1 MPKGII
7 SSKNGDC
14 PQRRNPKVDIALYVA
29 WAIFAASLGY
39 GLVAVFCVL
48 KFRKKLSSPF
58 AAPGVRGGVTL
69 YKPLHGL
76 DYGMKENLLSFCRQ
90 DYPDY
95 QVVFGVCSADDPALS
110 IVREVMAE
118 CPDVD
123 TQLVINERS
132 NANNPKVSNLINMDE
147 VAKYEILVISD
158 SDMRVGPD
166 YLNRVVGEFSSD
178 RTGLVT
184 CLYKG
189 TPAPGLASKLGAMFI
204 SQWFTPSALIAAT
217 FGDMKHCFG
226 ATMAIKR
233 GTLKKIGGF
242 EAIAGNLADDYT
254 LGRLVREAG
263 LDIRL
268 ANVVV
273 ENIIE
278 ETGLRSLILHE
289 LRWARTIRSVEPLG
303 FLSTFLTDMIPLS
316 LILTILSVIAG
327 QDWVWIAAP
336 LALAIIIRVA
346 LHISTKTSFISKHPV
361 SFWVI
366 PIRDLLSFF
375 VRLLCYTGRTVNWR
389 NSELSVGKGG
399 KINNSRTGIKADT
412 NDEKDTISEPSVL
425 RRI

>member
-1 MPKGII
+1 M
-7 SSKNGDC
+7 
-14 PQRRNPKVDIALYVA
+14 DIALYLA
-29 WAIFAASLGY
+29 WSIFAASLGY

-58 AAPGVRGGVTL
+58 VAPSVRGSVTL

-76 DYGMKENLLSFCRQ
+76 DYGMKQNLLSFCRQ
-90 DYPDY
+90 DYPNY
-95 QVVFGVCSADDPALS
+95 QVVFGVTSADDPAIS
-110 IVREVMAE
+110 VVREVMSA

-123 TQLVINERS
+123 TVLVINGRW
-132 NANNPKVSNLINMDE
+132 NGDNPKVSNLINMDE
-147 VAKYEILVISD
+147 AANNDILVISD
-158 SDMRVGPD
+158 SDMRVEPD
-166 YLNRVVGEFSSD
+166 YLDRVVGEFSSD
-178 RTGLVT
+178 KTGLVT

-217 FGDMKHCFG
+217 FGEMKHCFG
-226 ATMAIKR
+226 TTMAVKR
-233 GTLKKIGGF
+233 NVLEKIGGF

-278 ETGLRSLILHE
+278 ETSLRSLIVHE

-303 FLSTFLTDMIPLS
+303 FLSTFLTDTLPLS
-316 LILTILSVIAG
+316 LILTILSAIAG
-327 QDWVWIAAP
+327 HDWAWIAAP
-336 LALAIIIRVA
+336 LTLAIIVRVA
-346 LHISTKTSFISKHPV
+346 LHFSTKASFISKHPV
-361 SFWVI
+361 SIWII

-399 KINNSRTGIKADT
+399 KINNSSSVIKADT
-412 NDEKDTISEPSVL
+412 QNEKDTVSEPPVL

>member
-1 MPKGII
+1 L
-7 SSKNGDC
+7 
-14 PQRRNPKVDIALYVA
+14 DIALYVA

-58 AAPGVRGGVTL
+58 VVPSVRNGVTL

-76 DYGMKENLLSFCRQ
+76 DYSMKENLLSFCRQ
-90 DYPDY
+90 DYPNY
-95 QVVFGVCSADDPALS
+95 QVVFGVSSADDPAIS
-110 IVREVMAE
+110 VVREVMAE

-123 TQLVINERS
+123 THLVINNRIS
-132 NANNPKVSNLINMDE
+132 GNNPKVSNLINMDAF
-147 VAKYEILVISD
+147 AKYETLVISD
-158 SDMRVGPD
+158 SDMRVEPD
-166 YLNRVVGEFSSD
+166 YLNRVITEFSSD
-178 RTGLVT
+178 GTGLVT

-233 GTLKKIGGF
+233 GTLKEIGGF
-242 EAIAGNLADDYT
+242 EAIASNLADDYT
-254 LGRLVREAG
+254 LGRLVREAS
-263 LDIRL
+263 LNIRL

-278 ETGLRSLILHE
+278 ESSIRSLIMHE

-303 FLSTFLTDMIPLS
+303 FLSTFLTDTIPLS
-316 LILTILSVIAG
+316 LILAILIAIAG
-327 QDWVWIAAP
+327 YDWAWIGAP
-336 LALAIIIRVA
+336 LALAIIVRVA
-346 LHISTKTSFISKHPV
+346 LHFSTKASFISKHPV
-361 SFWVI
+361 SIWII

-389 NSELSVGKGG
+389 NSELSVEKGG
-399 KINNSRTGIKADT
+399 KINNSSSGIKAE
-412 NDEKDTISEPSVL
+412 NHYEKDPVPEPSVL
-425 RRI
+425 

>member
-1 MPKGII
+1 
-7 SSKNGDC
+7 
-14 PQRRNPKVDIALYVA
+14 VDIALYVA
-29 WAIFAASLGY
+29 WAIFTASLGY
-39 GLVAVFCVL
+39 GLVAVYCVL
-48 KFRKKLSSPF
+48 KFRKKLANPF
-58 AAPGVRGGVTL
+58 VVPSVRKGVTL
-69 YKPLHGL
+69 YKPLHGP

-95 QVVFGVCSADDPALS
+95 QVVFGVSSADDPAS
-110 IVREVMAE
+110 SVAREVMAQ
-118 CPDVD
+118 CPDID
-123 TQLVINERS
+123 TQLVINERI
-132 NANNPKVSNLINMDE
+132 NGNNPKVSNLINMDE

-158 SDMRVGPD
+158 SDMRVEPD
-166 YLNRVVGEFSSD
+166 YLNRVIGEFSSHG
-178 RTGLVT
+178 TGLVT

-233 GTLKKIGGF
+233 DTLKIIGGF

-254 LGRLVREAG
+254 LGRLVRKAG

-273 ENIIE
+273 ENIVE
-278 ETGLRSLILHE
+278 ETGIRSLILHE

-303 FLSTFLTDMIPLS
+303 FLSTFLTDTLPLS
-316 LILTILSVIAG
+316 LILAILSAIAG
-327 QDWVWIAAP
+327 YDWAGIAAP
-336 LALAIIIRVA
+336 LALAIIVRLA
-346 LHISTKTSFISKHPV
+346 LHISTKTSFISKHPI

-366 PIRDLLSFF
+366 PLRDFLSFF
-375 VRLLCYTGRTVNWR
+375 VRLLCYTGRSVNWR

-399 KINNSRTGIKADT
+399 KINNSSSGIKADT
-412 NDEKDTISEPSVL
+412 SYEKDTISESSVL